1 MAIFAKP
8 GAVKNNRF
16 FSKPT
21 LHFLPSHGKMG

>member
-8 GAVKNNRF
+8 APAKKHPF

-21 LHFLPSHGKMG
+21 LHILPSHGKMG